1 MDRFVP
7 RDDVMLCGLPLRDDE
22 LVCSLTL
29 CNDEMLCGIPHRDDE
44 SVYSLLPRDEGESV
58 IASEARQSVR
68 DVHNL
73 QH

>member
-7 RDDVMLCGLPLRDDE
+7 RDDMVLCSLLPRDDVTLCGLPLRDDE
-22 LVCSLTL
+22 SVC
-29 CNDEMLCGIPHRDDE
+29 
-44 SVYSLLPRDEGESV
+44 SLLPRDDGESV